1 MRKIASILL
10 LSFLI
15 YACTNTE
22 VHEVDVY
29 DKVVNIDSLHKAIQ
43 MKKQSDSL
51 QADSI
56 NVINSDQYITQEET
70 ILELEAELDNKN
82 KEVDSTKKANWRLK
96 VKISDEERIVDSLNN
111 IHIVLR
117 DSVVPRDSVI
127 YRDSIIQYIR
137 DKKGNVLK
145 VDSGIY
151 IFQKDSAWH
160 NK

>member
-15 YACTNTE
+15 YSCTNIE
-22 VHEVDVY
+22 SYEEQVY
-29 DKVVNIDSLHKAIQ
+29 DKGVNIDSLHKAIKL
-43 MKKQSDSL
+43 KKQSDSL

-56 NVINSDQYITQEET
+56 NVINSDHYIAQEQT

-111 IHIVLR
+111 IHIALR

-127 YRDSIIQYIR
+127 YKDSIIQYIR
-137 DKKGNVLK
+137 DKRGNVLK
-145 VDSGIY
+145 VDSGVY